1 MALARPRRIMCAGA
15 KRTAVRSRCETDLG
29 GDVTT
34 LTDRIP
40 HVGPRL
46 ERVRDGL
53 AEKAERY
60 PAGPRTY
67 VRAAALYLGFM
78 AAWTYGF
85 ANASYDLPGPLVFV
99 LLVLPCLLH
108 AGVGFAVGRHEA
120 LWLAAFP
127 PALAFF
133 APGMAPVL
141 AFTLVL
147 LMIFPGAPL
156 LLLGIVARRWAEPH
170 QVEDWF

>member
-1 MALARPRRIMCAGA
+1 MSRVTDGGA
-15 KRTAVRSRCETDLG
+15 VTPQDDLG

-40 HVGPRL
+40 RVGQQL
-46 ERVRDGL
+46 ESLREGL
-53 AEKAERY
+53 AERAERY

-67 VRAAALYLGFM
+67 LRAAGLYLGFM

-85 ANASYDLPGPLVFV
+85 ANASYDLPGALVFV
-99 LLVLPCLLH
+99 LLVVPCLVH

-127 PALAFF
+127 PALAFL
-133 APGMAPVL
+133 APGMAPIL

-156 LLLGIVARRWAEPH
+156 LLLGIVARRWAEPQ

>member
-1 MALARPRRIMCAGA
+1 MASLPAGRIMSARANDGGA
-15 KRTAVRSRCETDLG
+15 VTPQDDLG

-34 LTDRIP
+34 FSDRIP
-40 HVGPRL
+40 SVGRRL
-46 ERVRDGL
+46 ERLREAL
-53 AEKAERY
+53 AEKADRY
-60 PAGPRTY
+60 PAGLRTY
-67 VRAAALYLGFM
+67 VRAAALYLAFM

-85 ANASYDLPGPLVFV
+85 ANARYDLPGVLVFV
-99 LLVLPCLLH
+99 LLVLPCVLH

-127 PALAFF
+127 PALAFL
-133 APGMAPVL
+133 APGMASIL

-156 LLLGIVARRWAEPH
+156 LLLGIVARRWAEPQ
-170 QVEDWF
+170 QVDDWF

>member
-1 MALARPRRIMCAGA
+1 M
-15 KRTAVRSRCETDLG
+15 
-29 GDVTT
+29 TT

-40 HVGPRL
+40 RVGQRL
-46 ERVRDGL
+46 ERLREAL

-60 PAGPRTY
+60 PARPRTH

-78 AAWTYGF
+78 TVWIFGF
-85 ANASYDLPGPLVFV
+85 ANAQYDLPGLAVFL
-99 LLVLPCLLH
+99 LLVIPCLLH

-127 PALAFF
+127 PALAFLG
-133 APGMAPVL
+133 PGMAPVL

-156 LLLGIVARRWAEPH
+156 LLLGVVARRWAEPQ

>member
-1 MALARPRRIMCAGA
+1 MCGRA
-15 KRTAVRSRCETDLG
+15 KTAERSRRETNLG

-40 HVGPRL
+40 RVGQRL
-46 ERVRDGL
+46 ERLRETL

-60 PAGPRTY
+60 PARPRTY

-127 PALAFF
+127 PALAFLG
-133 APGMAPVL
+133 PGMASVL

-156 LLLGIVARRWAEPH
+156 LLLGIVARRWAQPH